1 MSVGTSDTT
10 VISSIET
17 EAHNLN
23 TTIASAATRDDSSPA
38 TIPTTT
44 TPKTVNYH

>member
-10 VISSIET
+10 VISSTKT

-23 TTIASAATRDDSSPA
+23 TTIASAAQRGDSSPA
-38 TIPTTT
+38 TIPANIAENRQ
-44 TPKTVNYH
+44 VH